1 MKERDGS
8 DVENNFLSLF
18 NKENVNSKIKEKENK
33 KINSARVA
41 VSVQQRKYL
50 GLNKFKFKDNFE

>member
-1 MKERDGS
+1 MKEVDGS
-8 DVENNFLSLF
+8 DVDNNFLSLF
-18 NKENVNSKIKEKENK
+18 NKENVNSRIKEKENK

-50 GLNKFKFKDNFE
+50 GLNKFK